1 MRLGKKNLYLFHS
14 RLSIIDLEPRSHQ
27 PFKFRNYTL
36 VFNGE
41 IYNFK
46 DIRDHLISLGY
57 KFKTKS
63 DTEVIIK
70 AFSEWKT
77 DCFKKF
83 IGMWAIAIWDDK
95 IKKLYLSRDRFGEKP
110 FYYITYRDEFYFASE
125 LKTLRII
132 FNKKMEL
139 NSRKIT
145 DFLLKV
151 INLLKKM
158 KRHS

>member
-1 MRLGKKNLYLFHS
+1 M
-14 RLSIIDLEPRSHQ
+14 
-27 PFKFRNYTL
+27 

-70 AFSEWKT
+70 AFLRMEDGLFLKNLLA
-77 DCFKKF
+77 C
-83 IGMWAIAIWDDK
+83 GPLAIWDDK

-132 FNKKMEL
+132 FNKKKW
-139 NSRKIT
+139 N
-145 DFLLKV
+145 
-151 INLLKKM
+151 
-158 KRHS
+158 